1 MNFNPQALGEYEGI
15 GQGDDVTGLN
25 AVMLGSIADDLGTI
39 ADDVSGYDE
48 AVIGEVLFG
57 LGASY
62 DQIEA
67 IKNRL
72 RSAKMSRKPGQSVG
86 KQIVRGAKTAVAA
99 QTAKLSYDTADT
111 TTRIFLSMFGE
122 LPADIRA
129 QIKAG
134 TMRLIRHELYRCT
147 PLIPGTE
154 NPLPLV
160 DQKAQREAVGY
171 TNFQG
176 NRLPNGQ
183 LMIITG
189 HTLHYAVVPQTG
201 GLTEAPYNGALMP
214 VAAWTNSND
223 QVPAAANAGPINSI
237 SRTIPNE
244 ILNSAI
250 LVRRNQGKIE
260 AMTAKSLIINSGTSG
275 RNYIENQ
282 LGLDTW
288 RYERPVVA
296 SDKDAFEVTIQY
308 PENTAITAPQ
318 YQGPQP
324 VGGAVPALVDG
335 WHALRFAFWGGL
347 VVPTDKT
354 RAV

>member
-1 MNFNPQALGEYEGI
+1 MNFNQQAIGEYDGV
-15 GQGDDVTGLN
+15 QGDEMTGLN
-25 AVMLGSIADDLGTI
+25 AVLLGSIADDLGSI
-39 ADDVSGYDE
+39 VEEVSGYDDQL
-48 AVIGEVLFG
+48 VGEVLYG
-57 LGASY
+57 LGATE
-62 DQIEA
+62 QEIGRVKA
-67 IKNRL
+67 AL
-72 RSAKMSRKPGQSVG
+72 RSAKMMRRPGQSVG
-86 KQIVRGAKTAVAA
+86 KQIVRGAKAAIKA
-99 QTAKLSYDTADT
+99 QTAKLSYDTADV

-122 LPADIRA
+122 LPSDIRQ
-129 QIKAG
+129 QIQAG

-189 HTLHYAVVPQTG
+189 HTLKYAVVPQTG
-201 GLTEAPYNGALMP
+201 GLMDAPYNGALMP
-214 VAAWTNSND
+214 VASWSNSND
-223 QVPAAANAGPINSI
+223 QVPAAANAGPINQI
-237 SRTIPNE
+237 SRTVPNE

-260 AMTAKSLIINSGTSG
+260 AMTASSLFINSGTSG

-308 PENTAITAPQ
+308 PENTAITAQ
-318 YQGPQP
+318 LYQGPQP
-324 VGGAVPALVDG
+324 VGGAVPATVPG

-354 RAV
+354 RSV